1 MYSAGV
7 DDVASEWIIRQ
18 QEKANETIYYNVS
31 DMKMFTFTSPTSLFA
46 SLADD
51 FVCFT

>member
-1 MYSAGV
+1 MMLRVNESSG
-7 DDVASEWIIRQ
+7 RG
-18 QEKANETIYYNVS
+18 EKVNETIYYNVS